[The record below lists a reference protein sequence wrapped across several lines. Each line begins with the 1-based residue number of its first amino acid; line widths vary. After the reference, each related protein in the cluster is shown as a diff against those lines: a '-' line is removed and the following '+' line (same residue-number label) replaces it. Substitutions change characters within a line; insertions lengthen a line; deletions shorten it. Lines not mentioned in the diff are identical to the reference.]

1 MKEQTFNLIKK
12 AILVLALVPAFTLMV
27 QAQRIASVDVSR
39 ILESVNEYKAAGDEL
54 DKMAARWR
62 QEIAQE
68 YDKIK
73 SLYNRFQ
80 AEQVLLSDE
89 ARRQREDEI
98 VKKESEVR
106 EMQRKRFSPDG
117 DLFQRRKELVQ
128 PIQDRVYA
136 AIEAYAKERGY
147 DFIFD
152 EGGSAG
158 MIFSN
163 PQYDKTDDIINR
175 LK

>member
-152 EGGSAG
+152 RGGSAG

>member
-1 MKEQTFNLIKK
+1 MKEQAFNLIKK
-12 AILVLALVPAFTLMV
+12 AILILALVPAFTMAV
-27 QAQRIASVDVSR
+27 QAQRIASVDVSK
-39 ILESVNEYKAAGDEL
+39 ILGSVNEYKAAEDEL

-98 VKKESEVR
+98 MNKEKEVR
-106 EMQRKRFSPDG
+106 EMQRKRFSPEG
-117 DLFQRRKELVQ
+117 DLFLRRKELVQ

-152 EGGSAG
+152 KGGSAG

>member
-152 EGGSAG
+152 KGGSAG

>member
-1 MKEQTFNLIKK
+1 
-12 AILVLALVPAFTLMV
+12 
-27 QAQRIASVDVSR
+27 
-39 ILESVNEYKAAGDEL
+39 
-54 DKMAARWR
+54 
-62 QEIAQE
+62 QE

-106 EMQRKRFSPDG
+106 EMQRKRFSPEG

-152 EGGSAG
+152 KGGSAG

>member
-12 AILVLALVPAFTLMV
+12 ALLTLALIPAFALLV

-39 ILESVNEYKAAGDEL
+39 ILESVKEYTAAEEEL

-106 EMQRKRFSPDG
+106 EMQRKRFSPEG

-152 EGGSAG
+152 KGGSAG

>member
-12 AILVLALVPAFTLMV
+12 AILVLALVPAFALMV
-27 QAQRIASVDVSR
+27 QAQSVASVDVSR

-152 EGGSAG
+152 KGGSAG

>member
-1 MKEQTFNLIKK
+1 MKAQTFNLIKK
-12 AILVLALVPAFTLMV
+12 AILILALVPAFATLV
-27 QAQRIASVDVSR
+27 QAQRIASVDVNR
-39 ILESVNEYKAAGDEL
+39 ILESISEYKAAEDEL

-68 YDKIK
+68 YDRIK

-106 EMQRKRFSPDG
+106 EMQRKRFAPDG

-152 EGGSAG
+152 RGGSAG

>member
-1 MKEQTFNLIKK
+1 MKEQAFNLIKK
-12 AILVLALVPAFTLMV
+12 AILVLALIPALATLV

-39 ILESVNEYKAAGDEL
+39 ILESINEYKAAEDEL

-117 DLFQRRKELVQ
+117 DLFIRRKELVQ

-136 AIEAYAKERGY
+136 AIETYAKERGY

-152 EGGSAG
+152 RGGSAG